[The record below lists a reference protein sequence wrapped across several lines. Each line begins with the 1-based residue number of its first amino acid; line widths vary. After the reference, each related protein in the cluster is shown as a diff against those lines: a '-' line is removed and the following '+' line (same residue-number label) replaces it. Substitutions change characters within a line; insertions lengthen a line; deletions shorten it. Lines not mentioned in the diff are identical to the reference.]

1 MGRAP
6 CCDKANVKR
15 GPWSP
20 EEDATLKRYVETH
33 GTGGNWIALPQKAG
47 LKRCGKS
54 CRLRWLNYLR
64 PDIKHGNFTED
75 EDQVICT
82 LYSQIGSR
90 WSIIASQLPR
100 RTDNDVKNYWNTKL
114 KKRLLAG
121 KVSLLTSNNANDFPI
136 ISSSNPTDTN
146 HLHDSTPS
154 ISLSKSEACD
164 PQYPASPTQ
173 LSSSPSMPLLTDHH
187 HHHIAYGM
195 STVNPH
201 HFIPPHPA
209 GMSFTSST
217 VSHQFGESLKNSPVL
232 TSSQEGSSV
241 TLPAGNNV
249 NGGAEDADQILMD
262 FGFGSGDPY
271 DQYYVNN
278 IGTLWYNHQ
287 EIAISHDALSWCPS
301 LLAADSSY
309 ADIKPQGLNQS
320 VINQY

>member
-20 EEDATLKRYVETH
+20 EEDATLKRYVETQ

-90 WSIIASQLPR
+90 WSIIASHLPT

-154 ISLSKSEACD
+154 ISLPKSEACD

-187 HHHIAYGM
+187 HHIAYGL
-195 STVNPH
+195 STVNHH
-201 HFIPPHPA
+201 HFIPPYPA

-217 VSHQFGESLKNSPVL
+217 VSHQFGASLKNSPVL

-241 TLPAGNNV
+241 TLPADDNV
-249 NGGAEDADQILMD
+249 NGGVEDADQILMD

-278 IGTLWYNHQ
+278 SGTLWYNHQ
-287 EIAISHDALSWCPS
+287 EKAISHDALSCYPS